1 MRSQIAISMLCL
13 LAAACAEDRLIY
25 AGSDFELQSAP
36 PSTASFESDRIQ
48 IVAGEA
54 VKVRVLPRSSG
65 ELDYTT
71 NDLLAMRPQD
81 ANLLEVYS
89 TEREREFVFVA
100 NEPGQTCV
108 EVIIN
113 RHREECID
121 VRVMPPVVE

>member
-1 MRSQIAISMLCL
+1 MRSRIATLMLCL
-13 LAAACAEDRLIY
+13 LATACAEDRQVY
-25 AGSDFELQSAP
+25 AGSDFELQYAP

-65 ELDYTT
+65 ELDYSPD
-71 NDLLAMRPQD
+71 DLLSVRPQI
-81 ANLLEVYS
+81 ASILEVYS
-89 TEREREFVFVA
+89 TEREHEFVFVA

-113 RHREECID
+113 RRREDCVD
-121 VRVMPPVVE
+121 VRVTPPVLE